1 MDWLDLFYE
10 EEADIGTES
19 FVGISIGCNKGD
31 DAVHTAR
38 MGMSDAMFDNSA
50 WKVAIG
56 GLNGVCPEHHDHVK
70 EIKFPKRDGEMHCV
84 EAMPR
89 NFELVQNASI
99 ALGFDS
105 RQFVVVNAALSAR
118 SGSAKFPDSSAG
130 TEHMQL
136 FWCSQS
142 NATQGG
148 CAEVDMYSLSSYV
161 EKFVQSKGPINVLS
175 IDTEGLDFEVLFG
188 AGSVLDRTYY
198 LEFEY
203 HETGMLY
210 LSYF

>member
-1 MDWLDLFYE
+1 
-10 EEADIGTES
+10 
-19 FVGISIGCNKGD
+19 
-31 DAVHTAR
+31 
-38 MGMSDAMFDNSA
+38 MSDPTFDNCA

-56 GLNGVCPEHHDHVK
+56 GLNGAYPEHHDHVK
-70 EIKFPKRDGEMHCV
+70 EVKFPKRDGEMHCV

-89 NFELVQNASI
+89 NFELVQNASK

-105 RQFVVVNAALSAR
+105 KQFVVVNAALSAR

-130 TEHMQL
+130 TQFNE
-136 FWCSQS
+136 
-142 NATQGG
+142 TQGG
-148 CAEVDMYSLSSYV
+148 CAKVDMYSLSSYV
-161 EKFVQSKGPINVLS
+161 QKFVQSKGPINILS

-203 HETGMLY
+203 HETGICCIFITFDFDENRRCTPTY
-210 LSYF
+210 VIHTC